1 MDELIK
7 QAPDNISK
15 EEIEKI
21 YLRNDKNVLETLT
34 ELWKIPVK
42 NTVKKCTDTE
52 NKWNEIREIYDD
64 IDAEMYKMLRT
75 KK

>member
-1 MDELIK
+1 MDELLK

-21 YLRNDKNVLETLT
+21 YLRNDKNILETLI
-34 ELWKIPVK
+34 ELWKVPVK

>member
-7 QAPDNISK
+7 KANDNISK

-21 YLRNDKNVLETLT
+21 YLRNDKNIIESLT

-42 NTVKKCTDTE
+42 NTVKKSTETE
-52 NKWNEIREIYDD
+52 NKWKEIREIYDD
-64 IDAEMYKMLRT
+64 IDAEMYKMLRS

>member
-1 MDELIK
+1 MDELLK

-21 YLRNDKNVLETLT
+21 YLRNDNNILETLI
-34 ELWKIPVK
+34 ELWKVPVK

>member
-1 MDELIK
+1 MDELLK

-15 EEIEKI
+15 EEIESI
-21 YLRNDKNVLETLT
+21 YLRNNKNVLDTLT

-42 NTVKKCTDTE
+42 NVQKTE
-52 NKWNEIREIYDD
+52 NEKKWQEIREIYDD
-64 IDAEMYKMLRT
+64 IDTEVYKVLRGQ

>member
-1 MDELIK
+1 MDELLK

-15 EEIEKI
+15 EEIESI
-21 YLRNDKNVLETLT
+21 YLRNNKNVLDTLT

-42 NTVKKCTDTE
+42 NVQKTE
-52 NKWNEIREIYDD
+52 NEKKWQEIREIYDD
-64 IDAEMYKMLRT
+64 IDTEMYKVLRGQ